1 MAREDVA
8 EFSIQSVQV
17 LAADGTVDESMV
29 PELTDEGLLDL
40 YEGMKR
46 SRRLDERAI
55 SLQRRGELG
64 TYAPAIGQEAAQV
77 GSAFA
82 MAEGDWIVP
91 SFREQPALLV
101 RDTPPEAILQY
112 AMGMEEGAE
121 VPGGEG
127 ALPPAI
133 PVGSQPLHAVGVGW
147 GEALQGLDAVAVTYF
162 GDGATSEGDVYEALN
177 FAGVYDAQTVFV
189 CQNNRYAIST
199 RLEHQT
205 AAETLAQKAVAA
217 GIEGIRVDG
226 NDVLGVYRVAKAAI
240 EQARHGDP
248 LLIEALTY
256 RRSMHTTSDD
266 PSVYREAEEESEWE
280 ARDPIV
286 RFQLYLEERGILDD
300 ETESA
305 IDERIETEI
314 ADAIDRA
321 RAAREEIDPADMFR
335 YVYDDP
341 PPELE
346 AQRAAF
352 ERRIEADERATEAE
366 ARGNEAGERSGES
379 SGRTNEADGRGGE
392 RGG

>member
-1 MAREDVA
+1 MPREDVA
-8 EFSIQSVQV
+8 QFTIESVQV
-17 LAADGTVDESMV
+17 LSEDGTVDEGLAPSLADD
-29 PELTDEGLLDL
+29 ELLEL

-77 GSAFA
+77 GSALA
-82 MAEGDWIVP
+82 MGDDDWVVP
-91 SFREQPALLV
+91 SFRESPALLA
-101 RDTPPEAILQY
+101 RGTPPHRILQY

-121 VPGGEG
+121 IPGGRG

-147 GEALQGLDAVAVTYF
+147 GESLQGRSNVAVTYF

-177 FAGVYDAQTVFV
+177 LAGVYDAQTVFV

-199 RLEHQT
+199 RLEDQT

-226 NDVLGVYRVAKAAI
+226 NDALGVYRVAREAI
-240 EQARHGDP
+240 EKAREGNP
-248 LLIEALTY
+248 VLIEALTY

-266 PSVYREAEEESEWE
+266 PTVYRESAEEDEWE

-286 RFQLYLEERGILDD
+286 RFQVYLEDRGILD
-300 ETESA
+300 ESTKSA
-305 IDERIETEI
+305 IEERIDAEI
-314 ADAIDRA
+314 AEAIDRA
-321 RAAREEIDPADMFR
+321 REEAEAIDPADVFR
-335 YVYDDP
+335 HAYAEM

-346 AQRAAF
+346 RQFEAF
-352 ERRIEADERATEAE
+352 GGGVDE
-366 ARGNEAGERSGES
+366 
-379 SGRTNEADGRGGE
+379 
-392 RGG
+392 